1 MAKKKFSNSRID
13 NLLDAAGRAKVV
25 TKTSQRE
32 SKIENSSRKDVT
44 IKILSSEIKEDDE
57 SIYEIAKIRID
68 PVDGKSKTIV
78 DTVDLRAN
86 NENHVISIPTMVSL
100 NDEDEKNITQSTPTY
115 SIDAKFN
122 YISQDYDNLQAS
134 IDEWNLNSFLDE
146 CSKDEILNFR
156 KRKNSKITNFSR
168 GSKMKNFVVPQDV
181 AAKFK
186 SDAPYYVRIALN
198 DSVRGGISKFLQ
210 KIGIFDEVL
219 NSYLNSDKT
228 QKEFNIQEGQ
238 SVTEEMSVDVF
249 DITRFFDEEVEIDL
263 DNFYG
268 LNQETSASKMSY
280 DLRKHLLKGYLKNAT
295 KNGFRTFE
303 EIHNNI
309 ECHKEALCYSVEKFN
324 EFEVDSARVQ
334 NLFAPAG
341 DLSSTILDTQV
352 KYGTTYVYKVT
363 GHYMIVGNSYSYDNL
378 RFYEEDGV
386 AFATAD
392 VINKPSITIV
402 PQGLFTMDKTIVQ
415 PPPVAPQVT
424 FKTENNSTSQIQIYL
439 SPTKAEVTEPFVELT
454 EADRQQFVQM
464 RNYSSIMGDEFRF
477 STGTQ
482 SGLFEIF
489 RMNRPPESILE
500 FSDKKLAEV
509 RMPFRSTD
517 AIYKDYIESN
527 EDYYYIFRQVNDKG
541 LVSNPTS
548 VFKTRLVVDADD
560 AKVVLEPYDFPER
573 IMSEPRRE
581 FKSMLQIKPAT
592 EQILFNDQQ
601 DALFRKTSAA
611 GLLDD
616 LKLGFSQHTVWG
628 RKIKLRIRSKTSGKI
643 IDLNIN
649 FELAKNKT
657 KEEF

>member
-25 TKTSQRE
+25 SKTSQRE

-100 NDEDEKNITQSTPTY
+100 NDEDEKNINQSTPTY

-309 ECHKEALCYSVEKFN
+309 ECHKEALC
-324 EFEVDSARVQ
+324 
-334 NLFAPAG
+334 
-341 DLSSTILDTQV
+341 
-352 KYGTTYVYKVT
+352 
-363 GHYMIVGNSYSYDNL
+363 
-378 RFYEEDGV
+378 
-386 AFATAD
+386 
-392 VINKPSITIV
+392 
-402 PQGLFTMDKTIVQ
+402 
-415 PPPVAPQVT
+415 
-424 FKTENNSTSQIQIYL
+424 
-439 SPTKAEVTEPFVELT
+439 
-454 EADRQQFVQM
+454 
-464 RNYSSIMGDEFRF
+464 
-477 STGTQ
+477 
-482 SGLFEIF
+482 
-489 RMNRPPESILE
+489 
-500 FSDKKLAEV
+500 
-509 RMPFRSTD
+509 
-517 AIYKDYIESN
+517 
-527 EDYYYIFRQVNDKG
+527 
-541 LVSNPTS
+541 
-548 VFKTRLVVDADD
+548 
-560 AKVVLEPYDFPER
+560 
-573 IMSEPRRE
+573 
-581 FKSMLQIKPAT
+581 
-592 EQILFNDQQ
+592 
-601 DALFRKTSAA
+601 
-611 GLLDD
+611 
-616 LKLGFSQHTVWG
+616 
-628 RKIKLRIRSKTSGKI
+628 
-643 IDLNIN
+643 
-649 FELAKNKT
+649 
-657 KEEF
+657 